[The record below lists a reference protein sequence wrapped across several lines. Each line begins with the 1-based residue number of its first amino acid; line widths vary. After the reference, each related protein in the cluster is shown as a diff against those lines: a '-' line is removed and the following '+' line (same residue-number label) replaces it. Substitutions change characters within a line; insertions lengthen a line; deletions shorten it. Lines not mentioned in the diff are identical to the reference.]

1 MINPS
6 AGQPYSAIHVA
17 KSCPASWIEC
27 LGLKAY
33 HVLEGDS
40 EYYKISRELS
50 SDSLKLIRRDGCP
63 LSFMSPVR
71 NVVLGGQ
78 TFPAWPFVDL
88 YVFIYSIA

>member
-17 KSCPASWIEC
+17 KSCPASWTEC
-27 LGLKAY
+27 LKLKAY
-33 HVLEGDS
+33 LVLEGDS
-40 EYYKISRELS
+40 EYYKTSRELS
-50 SDSLKLIRRDGCP
+50 SVSQKLDGCP

-71 NVVLGGQ
+71 NAVLGGQ
-78 TFPAWPFVDL
+78 TFPAWNPFVDL